1 MKHPF
6 QMNEMTTGFR
16 LPEWSVFVM
25 AIISLFCPSI
35 VGAQTDNGPASI
47 NMSAVTWKSN
57 PEIAQTL
64 TAEKERVDVLLSTP
78 GLQQDEQAIYKA
90 YNLMLTYIQQH
101 IDSNIPTEDAIAK
114 GYQQVLNEAP
124 KNQELAKL
132 PDHMLGTYL
141 PGVVEMLSASPA
153 PVSVPR

>member
-16 LPEWSVFVM
+16 LPKWSVIVI
-25 AIISLFCPSI
+25 AIISLFCPSQ

-47 NMSAVTWKSN
+47 NMNAITWKSN

-64 TAEKERVDVLLSTP
+64 TTEKERVDILLSTP
-78 GLQQDEQAIYKA
+78 GLQAEEQSIYKA
-90 YNLMLTYIQQH
+90 YHLMLTYIQQH
-101 IDSNIPTEDAIAK
+101 IQNNVSTEDAIAK

-132 PDHMLGTYL
+132 PDYMLGTYL
-141 PGVVEMLSASPA
+141 PGLVEMLSATPA
-153 PVSVPR
+153 PVAVPR

>member
-1 MKHPF
+1 MNHPF
-6 QMNEMTTGFR
+6 QMNVMTSGYR
-16 LPEWSVFVM
+16 LLKWPVFVI
-25 AIISLFCPSI
+25 AIISFLCPSQ

-64 TAEKERVDVLLSTP
+64 TTEKERVDILLNTP
-78 GLQQDEQAIYKA
+78 GLQAEEQSIYKA
-90 YNLMLTYIQQH
+90 YNLMLTYIKQH
-101 IDSNIPTEDAIAK
+101 VENNVPTEDAIAK

-141 PGVVEMLSASPA
+141 PGLVEMLSATPVPA
-153 PVSVPR
+153 AVPR